1 MSTWGPIIAIALAVI
16 AAGSVAVIA
25 WELSADE
32 FHKSFESDEPID
44 DNESREDSAVTDAAN
59 AGKDDVD

>member
-32 FHKSFESDEPID
+32 FHKSFEPGD
-44 DNESREDSAVTDAAN
+44 DDEDSVGDDAGN
-59 AGKDDVD
+59 AGKDAAD